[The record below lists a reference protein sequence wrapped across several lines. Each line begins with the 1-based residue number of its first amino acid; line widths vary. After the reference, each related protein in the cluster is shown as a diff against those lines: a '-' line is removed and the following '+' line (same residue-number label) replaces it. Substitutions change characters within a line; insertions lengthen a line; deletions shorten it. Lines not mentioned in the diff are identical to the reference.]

1 MRHVTGK
8 TTLASSFAWEAG
20 AKLWRADPFDPAGT
34 LLILQTLHDFDRW
47 KEEGQLL
54 AYKPLDWDAVLPQYA
69 DHPPLRADRGWAVV
83 ACPSGRYP
91 ARSRECLWRS
101 VRGDGPPEREL
112 EDRRTE
118 RLRHFDDCRIFWPP
132 SGWKA
137 ARSSRSCPTGP
148 CRRAAY
154 TRFFRQPGFAR
165 HRSPAS
171 SPCWQPR

>member
-1 MRHVTGK
+1 MSARVLTDLSKYHDARIDPQLQKVR
-8 TTLASSFAWEAG
+8 LEADV
-20 AKLWRADPFDPAGT
+20 A
-34 LLILQTLHDFDRW
+34 ILQTLHDFDRW

-69 DHPPLRADRGWAVV
+69 DHPPRRADRGWAVV

-91 ARSRECLWRS
+91 ARSQECLWRGVQS
-101 VRGDGPPEREL
+101 DGHPERDP
-112 EDRRTE
+112 EDRRAE

-148 CRRAAY
+148 CRRAAS

-165 HRSPAS
+165 
-171 SPCWQPR
+171 QM